1 MVIQAY
7 FPHDNSFYLF
17 MSPIICKEHNLV
29 TYSNSRVK
37 LFIIILIYN
46 IKRAD
51 LNIKQ
56 YCRLS
61 VEYQT

>member
-1 MVIQAY
+1 M
-7 FPHDNSFYLF
+7 F